1 MRFTLRWFGDDDPVS
16 LDRIRQTPGLDGVVS
31 SLYGAPAGEAWSVAA
46 IHEHQ
51 QLLAEAGLTWLVVE
65 SVPVSDDIKLG
76 GGGAEEAR
84 AAAHTDA
91 WCATLANLAEAGVR
105 TVCYNFMPVFDWI
118 RTDFAMPLGDGSN
131 AMAYREA
138 DLTRFDFSQGMT
150 RLAAWANGYT
160 AAELQAAFARARA
173 VSEEALFDRL
183 VAFLEVVAPEAERLG
198 VKLAIHPDDPP
209 WPIYGLPRTVH
220 RMDHLARILEA
231 VDVPANG
238 LTFCT
243 GALGARVENDLIPM
257 ASRFADRIHFLHA
270 RNIRRFEGRDFA
282 EVAHHP
288 SAGDLDLAGVLGAVL
303 AARAQSDGAAE
314 LPIRPD
320 HGRMIWGE
328 EAIPGYGL
336 YDRAIGLGYLQGVVE
351 GWTRAHQAGG
361 WRG

>member
-1 MRFTLRWFGDDDPVS
+1 MKFTLRWFGDADPVN
-16 LDRIRQTPGLDGVVS
+16 LANIRQTPGLDGVVS
-31 SLYGAPAGEAWSVAA
+31 SLYNAQAGEAWSLAA
-46 IHEHQ
+46 IREHQ
-51 QLLAEAGLTWLVVE
+51 QQLADAGLRWLVVE

-76 GGGAEEAR
+76 GSANERAR
-84 AAAHTDA
+84 AEAHIDA
-91 WCATLANLAEAGVR
+91 WCITLANLAEAGIHS
-105 TVCYNFMPVFDWI
+105 VCYNFMPVFDWI

-150 RLAAWANGYT
+150 RLAAWAKGYSGP
-160 AAELQAAFARARA
+160 ELEAAFARARA
-173 VSEEALFDRL
+173 VSEDELFDRL
-183 VAFLEVVAPEAERLG
+183 VAFLDVVAPAAQRLG

-220 RMDHLARILEA
+220 RADQLARILEA

-243 GALGARVENDLIPM
+243 GALGARIDNDLLAM
-257 ASRFADRIHFLHA
+257 AERFAERIHFVHA

-288 SAGDLDLAGVLGAVL
+288 SAGDLDLAGVLGAIL
-303 AARAQSDGAAE
+303 NARAAIDGAEE

-351 GWTRAHQAGG
+351 GWSLAR
-361 WRG
+361 R